1 MQLIELT
8 DANCSEKQK
17 IYINADRIITM
28 CCVPNA
34 FYGEYFFT
42 RIELTDGVVVYVEE
56 APSEINRKIK
66 FLT

>member
-8 DANCSEKQK
+8 DANCSDRHK

-28 CCVPNA
+28 CCVPNSL
-34 FYGEYFFT
+34 YEEDCFT
-42 RIELTDGVVVYVEE
+42 RIELTDGVIVYAEE
-56 APSEINRKIK
+56 APPEINTKIK